1 MRRAIDFRHLS
12 KADKEQ
18 LRQLLQQQKKALE
31 TALHATNKEIA
42 DLRRSKTAKK
52 KAKKA
57 KKRAKKSET

>member
-12 KADKEQ
+12 KADKDQ

-31 TALHATNKEIA
+31 AALQATNKEIA
-42 DLRRSKTAKK
+42 DLQRSKTVKK

-57 KKRAKKSET
+57 KRRAKAKT